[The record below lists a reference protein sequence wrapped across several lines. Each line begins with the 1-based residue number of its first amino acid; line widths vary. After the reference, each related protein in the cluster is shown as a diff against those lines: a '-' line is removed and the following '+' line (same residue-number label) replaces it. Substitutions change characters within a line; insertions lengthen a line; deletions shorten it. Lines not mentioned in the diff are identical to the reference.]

1 MKLQATKVFRLSLF
15 ILSIIL
21 FLDGSLAA
29 QESAKPESDKVQL
42 QPAPS
47 LPDIADIIPLATE
60 LNSRLSVLEKGIAVG
75 LKVSAVEKGFA
86 KVMANLEEDAAQ
98 IERFKA
104 KADYRYG
111 YLLELKQALESESES
126 LADVRKPLKR
136 AIQQLSAS
144 QTSWLDERKRWDS
157 WQASFLKEGPFEEIQ
172 AAFVKA
178 ETTIDNALNLI
189 QRHLKRLLTVQQKA
203 STIKAKVN
211 LLTAEIDGLMLA
223 LRGNI
228 TVKSSP
234 PMFSKRYFAQF
245 GSGLWYAVQRGLTEV
260 SWPGEKYFERQRWVF
275 LLQVLLALILS
286 TLIFIYR
293 KQLETSETWRFVGQR
308 PIATGLFAGFTFL
321 SILYEAIPATWA
333 VVVILVIAPAFVR
346 IVGCFLK
353 ETWQRL
359 LAYGLMGFLVITRLF
374 YLISLPLPLFRLY
387 ILVAAFVG
395 IFFCLWQTV
404 AGKRRGHSRTVIWIF
419 RIGCLYLAV
428 VLALEIFG
436 ASNLSEFLLM
446 SVIRTVF
453 ALFVAWLLIYLTHGA
468 IEWAIRSKASHIFAR
483 LQYDTDKIVQRLDLG
498 VVVFIGVIAL
508 ASILVIWRIF
518 ENPKEALQSVFAFG
532 FTLGTQRIS
541 VGLILAAIGILYGAF
556 FISWALQKLLTEQV
570 LARRQADPGVRF
582 SIARLVHYVVIFIGF
597 LFALAA
603 LGLELTKITIIFGAL
618 GVGIGFGLQTI
629 VNNFAS
635 GIIMLFERPVK
646 VGDYIELNGQWAEVK
661 KIGLR
666 ATVVQTF
673 ERSDIVVP
681 NSNLISNQVINW
693 TLSSR
698 IVRLII
704 PVGVAY
710 GSDIPLVLET
720 LKACATSN
728 PKLMKNPEPQV
739 LFKSFGASSLDFELR
754 IWIWNVDDRQS
765 MNSEIHQ
772 EIDRRFREANIEIAF
787 PQRDLH
793 LRSVEE
799 SVHLIEAQA
808 SPDALRPDPSVI
820 APKDGD
826 DEEH

>member
-1 MKLQATKVFRLSLF
+1 MKLQATKVFRLSFL
-15 ILSIIL
+15 IISIVL
-21 FLDGSLAA
+21 FLNGSLSAEEPAA
-29 QESAKPESDKVQL
+29 SESDKVQL
-42 QPAPS
+42 QQAPS
-47 LPDIADIIPLATE
+47 LPDIADIIPLATA
-60 LNSRLSVLEKGIAVG
+60 LSGRLAALEKGISVR
-75 LKVSAVEKGFA
+75 LNVSEVEEGFS
-86 KVMANLEEDAAQ
+86 KITANIEEDAAQ

-104 KADYRYG
+104 KAGYRYG
-111 YLLELKQALESESES
+111 HLLELKEGLESEGES
-126 LADVRKPLKR
+126 LEVVSKPLNLV
-136 AIQQLSAS
+136 IQRLGALQA
-144 QTSWLDERKRWDS
+144 SWLDERNHWDG
-157 WQASFLKEGPFEEIQ
+157 WKASFLKGEPLEEIQ

-189 QRHLKRLLTVQQKA
+189 KQHLKRLLTVQQKA
-203 STIKAKVN
+203 NIVQAKIN
-211 LLTAEIDGLMLA
+211 MLTAEVDGLMLA

-228 TVKSSP
+228 THKSSP
-234 PMFSKRYFAQF
+234 PMLSKKYFAQF
-245 GSGLWYAVQRGLTEV
+245 GVGLWYAVQRGLQDM
-260 SWPGEKYFERQRWVF
+260 SWPGEKYFERQGWVF
-275 LLQVLLALILS
+275 ILQVLLALILS
-286 TLIFIYR
+286 TLIFRYR
-293 KQLETSETWRFVGQR
+293 RQLEASETWGFVGRR
-308 PIATGLFAGFTFL
+308 PIAIGLFVGFMFL
-321 SILYEAIPATWA
+321 SVLYEAIPTTWTA
-333 VVVILVIAPAFVR
+333 VVILVIATAFVR
-346 IVGCFLK
+346 IVGCLLK
-353 ETWQRL
+353 ETWQRF
-359 LAYGLMGFLVITRLF
+359 LAYGLTGFLVITRLF

-395 IFFCLWQTV
+395 IIFCVWQTV
-404 AGKRRGHSRTVIWIF
+404 AAKRRRHSRTVIRIF
-419 RIGCLYLAV
+419 RIGYIFLAV
-428 VLALEIFG
+428 VLALEIWG

-446 SVIRTVF
+446 SVIRTTF
-453 ALFVAWLLIYLTHGA
+453 ALFGAWLLIYLAHGA
-468 IEWAIRSKASHIFAR
+468 INWAIRSKASHIFDR
-483 LQYDTDKIVQRLDLG
+483 LQYNTDKIVKRLDLG

-508 ASILVIWRIF
+508 TSILVIWRIF
-518 ENPKEALQSVFAFG
+518 RNPREALQGVFSFG

-597 LFALAA
+597 LFALGA

-646 VGDYIELNGQWAEVK
+646 VGDYIELDGQWAEVK

-728 PKLMKNPEPQV
+728 PNLMKNPEPQV

-754 IWIWNVDDRQS
+754 IWIRDVDDRQTT
-765 MNSEIHQ
+765 NSELHQ

-787 PQRDLH
+787 PQSDLH

-799 SVHLIEAQA
+799 SVHLIQTQA
-808 SPDALRPDPSVI
+808 PPDALRPDPSMIV
-820 APKDGD
+820 PKDGD
-826 DEEH
+826 DEGH

>member
-126 LADVRKPLKR
+126 LAVVRKPLKR

-178 ETTIDNALNLI
+178 ETTIDKALNLI

-260 SWPGEKYFERQRWVF
+260 SWPGEKYFERQGWVF

-404 AGKRRGHSRTVIWIF
+404 AGKRRGHSRAVIWIF

-483 LQYDTDKIVQRLDLG
+483 LQYNTDKIVQRLDLG

-728 PKLMKNPEPQV
+728 PKLMKDPEPQV

-754 IWIWNVDDRQS
+754 IWIWNVDDRQV
-765 MNSEIHQ
+765 MNSELHQ

-787 PQRDLH
+787 PQSDLH

-799 SVHLIEAQA
+799 SVHLIQTQA

-820 APKDGD
+820 APKDRD

>member
-126 LADVRKPLKR
+126 LAVVRKPLKR

-260 SWPGEKYFERQRWVF
+260 SWPGEKYFERQGWVF

-353 ETWQRL
+353 ETWQRR
-359 LAYGLMGFLVITRLF
+359 LAYGLMGFLVI
-374 YLISLPLPLFRLY
+374 PLPLFRLY

-404 AGKRRGHSRTVIWIF
+404 AGKRRGHSRAVIWIF

-754 IWIWNVDDRQS
+754 IWIWNVDDRQIT
-765 MNSEIHQ
+765 NSELHQ

-787 PQRDLH
+787 PQSDLH

-799 SVHLIEAQA
+799 SVHLIQTQA
-808 SPDALRPDPSVI
+808 STDALRPDPSVI

>member
-1 MKLQATKVFRLSLF
+1 
-15 ILSIIL
+15 
-21 FLDGSLAA
+21 
-29 QESAKPESDKVQL
+29 
-42 QPAPS
+42 
-47 LPDIADIIPLATE
+47 
-60 LNSRLSVLEKGIAVG
+60 
-75 LKVSAVEKGFA
+75 
-86 KVMANLEEDAAQ
+86 
-98 IERFKA
+98 
-104 KADYRYG
+104 
-111 YLLELKQALESESES
+111 
-126 LADVRKPLKR
+126 
-136 AIQQLSAS
+136 
-144 QTSWLDERKRWDS
+144 
-157 WQASFLKEGPFEEIQ
+157 
-172 AAFVKA
+172 
-178 ETTIDNALNLI
+178 
-189 QRHLKRLLTVQQKA
+189 
-203 STIKAKVN
+203 
-211 LLTAEIDGLMLA
+211 
-223 LRGNI
+223 
-228 TVKSSP
+228 
-234 PMFSKRYFAQF
+234 
-245 GSGLWYAVQRGLTEV
+245 
-260 SWPGEKYFERQRWVF
+260 
-275 LLQVLLALILS
+275 
-286 TLIFIYR
+286 
-293 KQLETSETWRFVGQR
+293 
-308 PIATGLFAGFTFL
+308 
-321 SILYEAIPATWA
+321 
-333 VVVILVIAPAFVR
+333 
-346 IVGCFLK
+346 
-353 ETWQRL
+353 
-359 LAYGLMGFLVITRLF
+359 
-374 YLISLPLPLFRLY
+374 
-387 ILVAAFVG
+387 
-395 IFFCLWQTV
+395 
-404 AGKRRGHSRTVIWIF
+404 
-419 RIGCLYLAV
+419 
-428 VLALEIFG
+428 
-436 ASNLSEFLLM
+436 M

-681 NSNLISNQVINW
+681 NSDLISNQVINW

-739 LFKSFGASSLDFELR
+739 LFKNFGASSLDFELR
-754 IWIWNVDDRQS
+754 IWIWNVDDRQI
-765 MNSEIHQ
+765 MNSELHQ

-787 PQRDLH
+787 PQSDLH

-799 SVHLIEAQA
+799 SVHLIQTQA
-808 SPDALRPDPSVI
+808 STDAVRPDPSVI

-826 DEEH
+826 DEGH